1 MTGKRLGC
9 VSWRLRRRGLGVSPA
24 YSAKRRRSTMI
35 LARRRAASEE
45 ELRTELAREAEA
57 IRLAMELGEQEAS
70 RGNEE

>member
-1 MTGKRLGC
+1 MSWTHYRLFTR
-9 VSWRLRRRGLGVSPA
+9 VD
-24 YSAKRRRSTMI
+24 SAE
-35 LARRRAASEE
+35 ARQRQRAAFCQPLQTESPSEE